1 MENPG
6 VAKTVLDFYK
16 TLPFNYYGSI
26 EEQVK
31 SVLQLRLIEEL
42 YPPLKGLVA
51 PCKNLLEIGCGPGW
65 MTNSTANNYKKRV
78 LGVDFNP
85 HAIERAKA
93 VANELKLKS
102 EFRCDDL
109 FKFSE
114 NKRAEDE
121 CFDLIISLGVLH
133 HTDNCL
139 GAIKAICKNLLGKD
153 GYFFVGLYHEYGR
166 KPFLEYFENLK
177 EENLTEDELLQKYR
191 ELHNLKDETLLRSWF
206 RDQVLHPHETLHT
219 IEEIIGLL
227 PELGCR
233 LVSTSVNKFADIEDP
248 QDLVKEEKTIRQVAE
263 QRLIEK
269 KYFPGFFVFL
279 LQKGQD

>member
-1 MENPG
+1 MENPD

-31 SVLQLRLIEEL
+31 SVLQLRPIEEL

-85 HAIERAKA
+85 HAIERAEA
-93 VANELKLKS
+93 VANELELKS
-102 EFRCDDL
+102 KFRCDDL

-133 HTDNCL
+133 HTNNCL

-153 GYFFVGLYHEYGR
+153 GYFFIGLYHEYGR
-166 KPFLEYFENLK
+166 KPFLEYFEDLK
-177 EENLTEDELLQKYR
+177 KDNLTEDELLQKYR
-191 ELHNLKDETLLRSWF
+191 ELHDLKDETLLRSWF

-219 IEEIIGLL
+219 IEEIISLL

-233 LVSTSVNKFADIEDP
+233 LVSTSINKFADIEDP
-248 QDLVKEEKTIRQVAE
+248 LDLIKEEKTIRQVAE

-279 LQKGQD
+279 LQKEQD

>member
-1 MENPG
+1 MENPD

-31 SVLQLRLIEEL
+31 SVLQLRPIEEL

-85 HAIERAKA
+85 HAIERAEA
-93 VANELKLKS
+93 VANELELKS
-102 EFRCDDL
+102 KFRCDDL

-133 HTDNCL
+133 HTNNCL

-153 GYFFVGLYHEYGR
+153 GYFFIGLYHEYGR
-166 KPFLEYFENLK
+166 KPFLEYFEYLK
-177 EENLTEDELLQKYR
+177 KDNLTEDELLQKYR
-191 ELHNLKDETLLRSWF
+191 ELHDLKDETLLRSWF

-219 IEEIIGLL
+219 IEEIISLL

-233 LVSTSVNKFADIEDP
+233 LVSTSINKFADIEDP
-248 QDLVKEEKTIRQVAE
+248 LDLIKEEKTIRQVAE

-279 LQKGQD
+279 LQKEQD